1 MGMNEPLVIVL
12 GAGASKEFG
21 LPLGSELI
29 VEIAKYCDFKLKDF
43 GMWTGGDDDLAEAIR
58 QAAHLNHGSLND
70 YRNAA
75 ISIVQRSKAANSID
89 DLISSAKDEPLVAE
103 VGKLAIARC
112 LLEAE
117 KKSRLY
123 VDKTNF
129 KNRMNF
135 DGINETWLSELF
147 KLIFSSATFEDAIE
161 KLKKIK
167 IISFNY
173 DRCVKFYL
181 FNIFKIKYE
190 KTDLEI
196 AEALTNLEILFPYG
210 TLGFLDFEKNQN
222 TKSVEFGGGYS
233 DEIIKAANNLKTYS
247 EATNSSS
254 EQILKIRDIIKSAN
268 TLVFLGLAFHQQNLD
283 LLYGEKPIV
292 KPNNKTVIASTFG
305 ISDFN
310 SKLFIKK
317 LKDLGGYEKIT
328 NSSLTAYQTIKDY
341 SEALKI

>member
-1 MGMNEPLVIVL
+1 MNEPLVIVL

-43 GMWTGGDDDLAEAIR
+43 GKWTGGDDDLAEAIR

-129 KNRMNF
+129 KNQMNF

-196 AEALTNLEILFPYG
+196 AEALANLEILFPYG

-283 LLYGEKPIV
+283 LLYGESPIV
-292 KPNNKTVIASTFG
+292 ESNNKTVIASTYK
-305 ISDFN
+305 ISKFDSESLMEN
-310 SKLFIKK
+310 LKK
-317 LKDLGGYEKIT
+317 RGGYQSIEAS
-328 NSSLTAYQTIKDY
+328 NDTAFQTIKNY
-341 SEALKI
+341 STLFK